1 MGVNHHYIKIK
12 IRGFQ
17 TDKGQYRPDLIAGT
31 LGDVEDCP
39 EKCDRCADL
48 KKVKKMIKR
57 SVFECHRLY
66 EILEERNRLAEN
78 MGMEEAKD
86 YHFAQL
92 AEIRSERSIFRK
104 NLRLN

>member
-1 MGVNHHYIKIK
+1 MGVNHHYTRIK

-17 TDKGQYRPDLIAGT
+17 TEKGQYRPHTIVGT

-48 KKVKKMIKR
+48 KKVKKMMKR

-66 EILEERNRLAEN
+66 EILEERNRILEN
-78 MGMEEAKD
+78 MGLEEATD

-92 AEIRSERSIFRK
+92 EEINADRSNFRK
-104 NLRLN
+104 NLRLT